1 MNSFELLATRPTQQ
15 KGSTFQ
21 GFAVYASKLL
31 GVSLAYSKV
40 RITVPK
46 ARHIMCAYN
55 MAGMRDSCDDGEDH
69 AGILIEK
76 MLHAQ
81 NLSGVAVFIARETG
95 PDQLGQL
102 RFEIIRKLVQEL
114 FQILQGAVSK
124 RPIDACWLKATPP
137 VLNPLIQIDKS
148 TVP

>member
-1 MNSFELLATRPTQQ
+1 MQVIGTELQIDNKIIQSYIQPPTPGDVIKHKKEFNSEMNSFELLATRPTQQ

-40 RITVPK
+40 CITVPK

-55 MAGMRDSCDDGEDH
+55 VAGMRDSCNDGEDH

-95 PDQLGQL
+95 PD
-102 RFEIIRKLVQEL
+102 
-114 FQILQGAVSK
+114 
-124 RPIDACWLKATPP
+124 
-137 VLNPLIQIDKS
+137 
-148 TVP
+148 